1 MVETDLPSFLAIS
14 IFDSPPDFQT
24 AISSLSKAFI
34 FLCLIV
40 FHPLEAKYFTLGG
53 CDSN

>member
-1 MVETDLPSFLAIS
+1 MEEQLLPSLLAITL
-14 IFDSPPDFQT
+14 FETPDDFQT

-34 FLCLIV
+34 FLCLIML
-40 FHPLEAKYFTLGG
+40 HPLEAKYFTLGG